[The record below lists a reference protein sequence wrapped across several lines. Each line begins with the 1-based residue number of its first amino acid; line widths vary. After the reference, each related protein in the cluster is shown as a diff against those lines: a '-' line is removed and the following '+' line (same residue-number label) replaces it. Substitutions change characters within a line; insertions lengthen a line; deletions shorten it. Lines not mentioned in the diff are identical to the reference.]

1 MRDSIVGA
9 IGTIATFGL
18 SELNL
23 VVAITAGVLTCIYMG
38 MSIFKDVRK

>member
-23 VVAITAGVLTCIYMG
+23 VVAITAGVLTCVYMA
-38 MSIFKDVRK
+38 MSILKDVRK